1 LLNVNHASKKNKKK
15 KILENRRSR
24 IVDLVNTSSLIDW
37 TAGYLT

>member
-1 LLNVNHASKKNKKK
+1 VNHASNKQKK